1 VLARVR
7 AVVKQSRLK
16 QDYFLLRAEWLRFR
30 NHLHDSGTELP
41 TLAAVLDE
49 ARRLL
54 EERAVLGLI
63 YLDLSGNSHLETLYG
78 WQAYDEVLSNVALTL
93 NGLRGELLGPR
104 DIVSV
109 MSVRSDKFA
118 LFIEGEP
125 ARTLDEPALTA
136 TASRLRESLA
146 ATVPQRTA
154 RFQPSGIYAGHCLLS
169 RDPKLRTERS
179 IHRALDAAVRESL
192 RERAREE
199 DASARGLE
207 RIVEAEDLVLL
218 YQPIVDL
225 NDRSVL
231 GHEVFTR
238 GPAGGPLENPERL
251 FSVAE
256 RAGQLVVLERL
267 CRRRA
272 LASLGQH
279 LPHGAK
285 LFLNTSATSLQDP
298 ELTGAA
304 FERELETAGL
314 RAGDVVFEFA
324 ERLAVE
330 SRPAQLDLLK
340 ELKRRGLGIA
350 IDNMGAG
357 YSSLQALVEVVPDFL
372 KFDTAL
378 VRNIDRSQIK
388 QSLLET
394 LVELA
399 EKIGARIIAASPRES
414 RRSPSS
420 TRCGRWESA
429 WARGATSR
437 LRSRWANERPRG

>member
-1 VLARVR
+1 
-7 AVVKQSRLK
+7 VKQTRLK

-30 NHLHDSGTELP
+30 NNLHDSGTELP
-41 TLAAVLDE
+41 TLAAVLDQ

-63 YLDLSGNSHLETLYG
+63 YLDLSGNSHIETLYG
-78 WQAYDEVLSNVALTL
+78 WQAYDEVISNVGLTL
-93 NGLRGELLGPR
+93 TGLRGELLGPR

-109 MSVRSDKFA
+109 LSVRSDKFA
-118 LFIEGEP
+118 LFLEGDP
-125 ARTLDEPALTA
+125 ARTLDEPALAA

-146 ATVPQRTA
+146 AAVPQRTA
-154 RFQPSGIYAGHCLLS
+154 RFQPAGVYAGHCLLS
-169 RDPKLRTERS
+169 RDPKLRTERA

-199 DASARGLE
+199 DASAQGLE
-207 RIVEAEDLVLL
+207 RIVEAEDLVLW

-225 NDRSVL
+225 GDRSVL

-238 GPAGGPLENPERL
+238 GPAGGPFGNSERL

-256 RAGQLVVLERL
+256 RAGQLEALERL

-279 LPHGAK
+279 LPEGAK
-285 LFLNTSATSLQDP
+285 LFLNASATALQDP
-298 ELTGAA
+298 ELAGGA
-304 FERELETAGL
+304 FERQLETAGL
-314 RAGDVVFEFA
+314 RAGDVVLEFA

-330 SRPAQLDLLK
+330 SRPAQLDVLK
-340 ELKRRGLGIA
+340 ELKRRGVGIA

-357 YSSLQALVEVVPDFL
+357 YASLQTLVEVVPDFL

-378 VRNIDRSQIK
+378 VRDIDRSQIK
-388 QSLLET
+388 QGLLET
-394 LVELA
+394 LVELS
-399 EKIGARIIAASPRES
+399 EKIGARIIAEGVEEES
-414 RRSPSS
+414 ELATLRQMGVRLGQ
-420 TRCGRWESA
+420 GRHLA
-429 WARGATSR
+429 PPLPVGQ
-437 LRSRWANERPRG
+437 